1 MLTFNH
7 IGHLSKRKSLATVF
21 TYRGQEGETRCN
33 LGPSECETEGDQKCV
48 RGLFIKC
55 QWWVI
60 SRVERFTTVFEISL
74 PRSLIL
80 LMSSCWDPLA
90 LHKNMPSFSLHFFP
104 QAPSL
109 SFHPKISLLAAQ
121 TLVLHLS
128 FFFFC
133 PFLYF
138 LDFDDE
144 IISVKIW
151 YTTHLTLV
159 LLQKACEEI
168 NIIPRND
175 NMQMMLLFTFMT
187 HRSEQ

>member
-109 SFHPKISLLAAQ
+109 SFHPKISLLAAHN
-121 TLVLHLS
+121 LVLRLS
-128 FFFFC
+128 FLLLPFSLLLRLWWRDHFSENMIYHSFNSC
-133 PFLYF
+133 P
-138 LDFDDE
+138 
-144 IISVKIW
+144 
-151 YTTHLTLV
+151 LTESL
-159 LLQKACEEI
+159 
-168 NIIPRND
+168 
-175 NMQMMLLFTFMT
+175 
-187 HRSEQ
+187 